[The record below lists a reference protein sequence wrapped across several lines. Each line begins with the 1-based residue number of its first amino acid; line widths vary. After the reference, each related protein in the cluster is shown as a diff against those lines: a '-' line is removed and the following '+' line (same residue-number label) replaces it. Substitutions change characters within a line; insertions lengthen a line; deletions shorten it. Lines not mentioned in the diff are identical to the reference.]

1 MDSQDE
7 EARRREILLQ
17 QELDHSSY
25 KEEKLEEKYALIEK
39 DLNELQRKKEQQEV
53 HLKEANERVSAL
65 EDDLGHLNDEKN
77 DVEVTL
83 SEFQGILVRHICGD
97 MFKEF
102 SIELQ
107 SLPTSL
113 GEKLSIIKKLF

>member
-1 MDSQDE
+1 M
-7 EARRREILLQ
+7 
-17 QELDHSSY
+17 
-25 KEEKLEEKYALIEK
+25 EKYALIEK

-65 EDDLGHLNDEKN
+65 EDELGHLNDEKN

-83 SEFQGILVRHICGD
+83 SELQSILVRHIRGD
-97 MFKEF
+97 MLKEF

-107 SLPTSL
+107 SLPTRL
-113 GEKLSIIKKLF
+113 GEKLSIIKNLFFIF